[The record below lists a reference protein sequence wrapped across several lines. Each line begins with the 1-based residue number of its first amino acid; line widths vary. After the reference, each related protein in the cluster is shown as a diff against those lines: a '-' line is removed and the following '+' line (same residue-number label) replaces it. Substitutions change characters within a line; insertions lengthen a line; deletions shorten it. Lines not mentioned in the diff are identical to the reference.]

1 MSKLGFVGLGA
12 MGSRITK
19 RLLGKGHEIFGY
31 DIFPPAKAQDLVA
44 QGMQWVDSGRTVCE
58 QADITFVMVTNTAAL
73 ESAFGGPSGLLAG
86 LGPGK
91 LLIDMSTVSPSAS
104 RALAVQARQK
114 GADMLDAPVSGSVT
128 MVESGKLSV
137 MVGGNR
143 PAFER
148 AKPVLEDIGQKVTY
162 VGENGLALAMKVA
175 TNVSVAVQMLAFSES
190 VVLAEKAGVPRETVI
205 EILTSSAIASPL
217 VQYKGPLVLQMAEQA
232 MFTTTMMQ
240 KDMTLAL
247 ELARELHVPLPT
259 GAAVNEMLS
268 SACAQ
273 GLGDKDFAILYKV
286 LAQMSG
292 LGLAEAASLK

>member
-1 MSKLGFVGLGA
+1 MSRLGFVGLGA
-12 MGSRITK
+12 MGSRITQ
-19 RLLGKGHEIFGY
+19 RLLGKGHEVTGF

-44 QGMQWVDSGRTVCE
+44 RGMKWAESGRAVCE

-73 ESAFGGPSGLLAG
+73 QSAFAGPNGLLAG

-91 LLIDMSTVSPSAS
+91 LVIDMSTVSPTAS
-104 RALAVQARQK
+104 RALAVQVRQK

-128 MVESGKLSV
+128 LVEQGKLSV
-137 MVGGNR
+137 MVGGSR
-143 PAFER
+143 ATFER
-148 AKPVLEDIGQKVTY
+148 ARPVLEDIGQKVTY

-217 VQYKGPLVLQMAEQA
+217 VQYKGPLVLKMAEQA
-232 MFTTTMMQ
+232 QFTTSMMQ

-259 GAAVNEMLS
+259 GAAANEMLS

-273 GLGDKDFAILYKV
+273 GLGEKDFATLYKV

-292 LGLAEAASLK
+292 LGLAEAAS

>member
-1 MSKLGFVGLGA
+1 MSRLGFVGLGA
-12 MGSRITK
+12 MGNRITK

-31 DIFPPAKAQDLVA
+31 DIFPPEKAQDLVA
-44 QGMQWVDSGRTVCE
+44 QGMKWADSGRTVCE
-58 QADITFVMVTNTAAL
+58 QADITFVMVTNTKAL

-91 LLIDMSTVSPSAS
+91 LLVDMSTVSPSAS
-104 RALAVQARQK
+104 RALPAQVRQK

-148 AKPVLEDIGQKVTY
+148 AKPVLQDIGQKVTY

-175 TNVSVAVQMLAFSES
+175 TNISVAVQMLAFSES

-232 MFTTTMMQ
+232 QFTTTMMQ

-273 GLGDKDFAILYKV
+273 GFGDKDFAILYKV

-292 LGLAEAASLK
+292 LGLAGAASLK